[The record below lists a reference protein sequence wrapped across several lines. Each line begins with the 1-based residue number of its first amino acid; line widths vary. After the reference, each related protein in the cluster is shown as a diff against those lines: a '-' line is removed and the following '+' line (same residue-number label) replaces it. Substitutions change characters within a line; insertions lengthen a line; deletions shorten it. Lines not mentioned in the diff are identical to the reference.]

1 MEVFGQQI
9 KKFRSEKGY
18 TQEKLGQLVGVTTQA
33 VSKWERGSMP
43 DAEIIPLIAQAL
55 GVSIEALYGPEEFTA
70 DVAKNNVEA
79 LKTFFNDNVKK
90 EEWKADEKDQITLNN
105 IYYSTNSDDR
115 AYIVYVYT
123 NATQKYSRTMYM
135 DAEYLYMEDGALK
148 NDGYCSTGS
157 YGKDVKEAVSY
168 CSYLKSPYTPTRI
181 L

>member
-79 LKTFFNDNVKK
+79 LRLDKPGRFCLRI
-90 EEWKADEKDQITLNN
+90 A
-105 IYYSTNSDDR
+105 YSAGQR
-115 AYIVYVYT
+115 
-123 NATQKYSRTMYM
+123 
-135 DAEYLYMEDGALK
+135 
-148 NDGYCSTGS
+148 
-157 YGKDVKEAVSY
+157 
-168 CSYLKSPYTPTRI
+168 
-181 L
+181 

>member
-1 MEVFGQQI
+1 
-9 KKFRSEKGY
+9 
-18 TQEKLGQLVGVTTQA
+18 
-33 VSKWERGSMP
+33 MP

-90 EEWKADEKDQITLNN
+90 EDWKADEKDQITLNN
-105 IYYSTNSDDR
+105 IYYPTNSDDR

-168 CSYLKSPYTPTRI
+168 CSYLKSPYTPTQI